1 MRACVWGRSLTI
13 ATLLVALRRYVL
25 YLATRDQYYLFAR
38 FGGFQGVTAGL
49 LVALRQ
55 TSADE
60 PFAPD
65 LLPPLAALG
74 LRHRH
79 LSGAFVTATAVLTLF
94 NGAMHHHIGLCSFV
108 LFGSYYAWV
117 YLRFFQPVAVACG
130 ARAAAGGDTS
140 ADGAATLRGD
150 PREEFSFASLF
161 PTPLQPA
168 ISRLAA
174 PAYACCCAPTAKGG
188 GAAHAPRRAA
198 AAASSSAGS
207 PPRQRSPPMAR
218 PEAAAAQ
225 QGTPGGDAARQREL
239 AARGM
244 RLLEARLST
253 AGGGPTPPRPA
264 RAAAADAAAA
274 AAAAAPQPAAA
285 QHADEA
291 V

>member
-1 MRACVWGRSLTI
+1 M
-13 ATLLVALRRYVL
+13 

-94 NGAMHHHIGLCSFV
+94 NGAMHHHIGLMSFV

-130 ARAAAGGDTS
+130 ARAAAGADTA

-150 PREEFSFASLF
+150 PREEFSFSSLF

-174 PAYACCCAPTAKGG
+174 PAYACCCEPTAKA
-188 GAAHAPRRAA
+188 GAPALAPRRAA
-198 AAASSSAGS
+198 AATAVGGS
-207 PPRQRSPPMAR
+207 PPRQRSPPTAL
-218 PEAAAAQ
+218 PEA

-253 AGGGPTPPRPA
+253 SGGGPTPPRPA
-264 RAAAADAAAA
+264 RAAADAVTAAAA
-274 AAAAAPQPAAA
+274 VSIPTPQPAAP
-285 QHADEA
+285 QRADEA

>member
-1 MRACVWGRSLTI
+1 M
-13 ATLLVALRRYVL
+13 L

-65 LLPPLAALG
+65 LLPSLG

-94 NGAMHHHIGLCSFV
+94 NGAMHHHIGLMSFV

-117 YLRFFQPVAVACG
+117 YLRFFQPVSVACG

-174 PAYACCCAPTAKGG
+174 PAYACCCAPTAKA
-188 GAAHAPRRAA
+188 GAPAHAPRRAA
-198 AAASSSAGS
+198 AAAGASSVGGS
-207 PPRQRSPPMAR
+207 PPRQRSPPTSR
-218 PEAAAAQ
+218 PEAAA

-264 RAAAADAAAA
+264 RAAAAADAAAA
-274 AAAAAPQPAAA
+274 AATAAVPQPAAA